1 VLECGEALSGALR
14 LVVEFAVAALG
25 GSDLDGFGGVDG
37 AVGLSDGELAV
48 GGEFEFP
55 AEFVDEV
62 VVSAARGSRFARSV
76 TPPTS
81 QGTR

>member
-1 VLECGEALSGALR
+1 LSCSFG

-25 GSDLDGFGGVDG
+25 GSDLDGFAGVHA

-48 GGEFEFP
+48 GGEFQAP
-55 AEFVDEV
+55 AEFVHEV
-62 VVSAARGSRFARSV
+62 VVSAAECGSRFARSV
-76 TPPTS
+76 TPPSS